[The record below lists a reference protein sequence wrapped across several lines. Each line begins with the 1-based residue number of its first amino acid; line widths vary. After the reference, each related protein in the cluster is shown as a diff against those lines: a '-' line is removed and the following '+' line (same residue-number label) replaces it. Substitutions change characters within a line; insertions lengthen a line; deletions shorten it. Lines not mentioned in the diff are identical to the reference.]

1 MLRLPKCAPM
11 GHDYDQLSIHLQ
23 SIATPRF
30 YYATNADAHD
40 VVGGHHLPGAGL
52 LLAAISFTARDAK
65 RTAAP
70 PCAWRVGAVSSRGQ
84 ATPG

>member
-1 MLRLPKCAPM
+1 MP
-11 GHDYDQLSIHLQ
+11 S
-23 SIATPRF
+23 
-30 YYATNADAHD
+30 ADADGCYSAITYYLHKFLEEA
-40 VVGGHHLPGAGL
+40 VLATISLSARPRPL